1 MIRCTFTGHRDLVR
15 IAVSDILAVLEG
27 IILQSD
33 EDMECLVGGMGDFD
47 GLAAS
52 AVRSLKRKYKNR
64 KIRLILVMPYMQ
76 KKVNDQKAYYEEMY
90 DEIIVPA
97 ELDGIHYKRAITLRN
112 RWMVDQSEYVIAMVW
127 RDYGGAYD
135 TLKYARKQK
144 KKIIELSR
152 I

>member
-1 MIRCTFTGHRDLVR
+1 MLRCTFTGHRDVIR
-15 IAVSDILAVLEG
+15 ITVADILKILEE
-27 IILQSD
+27 IMLQSD

-64 KIRLILVMPYMQ
+64 KIRLVLVMPYMQ

-97 ELDGIHYKRAITLRN
+97 ELDGVHYKRAITLRN
-112 RWMVDQSEYVIAMVW
+112 RWMVDQSKYVIAMVW

-144 KKIIELSR
+144 KKIIELSS